1 MSKISIIGAGAI
13 GATTA
18 FALLQKGVA
27 REIVINDINQEKA
40 LGEVLDLMHG
50 SSLCRPCN
58 VTLGTLEDTKNSD
71 IIIITAGSP
80 QKPGETRLDLVDK
93 NYAIFKSFIPKLAQ
107 LSPNSI
113 LLVVSNPVDVLSY
126 MTYKLSGFPKERVIG
141 SGTVLDTS
149 RLRTELADHFGIDAR
164 NVHTYIM
171 GEHGDS
177 EVATWSIT
185 NIAGMSIQEYCDSHS
200 INWNESLQDD
210 IHHRVVRAAYEIIN
224 RKGATFYAIGVAVKR
239 IVEAILRDENSILTV
254 SALLE
259 GEYGVEDI
267 YLGVPCILGSTG
279 VKQVLNIPL
288 AKDELELFQSSA
300 KTLKSVLDN
309 AEKEFNANK

>member
-18 FALLQKGVA
+18 FALLQKGIA

-58 VTLGTLEDTKNSD
+58 VTLGTL
-71 IIIITAGSP
+71 IIITAGSP

-93 NYAIFKSFIPKLAQ
+93 NYTIFKSFIPKLAQ

-141 SGTVLDTS
+141 SGTVLDTA
-149 RLRTELADHFGIDAR
+149 RLRSLLGKYFGIDGR
-164 NVHTYIM
+164 NVEGYVL

-177 EVATWSIT
+177 EFVTWSSLMIGSIPVKSFSEQNSIT
-185 NIAGMSIQEYCDSHS
+185 WDKETETVIAEDVKNC
-200 INWNESLQDD
+200 
-210 IHHRVVRAAYEIIN
+210 AYEVIK
-224 RKGATFYAIGVAVKR
+224 RKGATAFAVAIALER
-239 IVEAILRDENSILTV
+239 IVEAIIRDEKTILTV
-254 SALLE
+254 STLLNDY
-259 GEYGVEDI
+259 YGVNDA
-267 YLGVPCILGSTG
+267 YLSVPTILGRNG
-279 VKQVLNIPL
+279 IEKVLNIQLSP
-288 AKDELELFQSSA
+288 AEQEKFVSSA
-300 KTLKSVLDN
+300 NLM
-309 AEKEFNANK
+309 KEYIDRINDK

>member
-18 FALLQKGVA
+18 FALLQRGIA

-40 LGEVLDLMHG
+40 LGEVMDLMHG

-93 NYAIFKSFIPKLAQ
+93 NYAIFKSFIPRLAE

-113 LLVVSNPVDVLSY
+113 LLVVSNPVDILAY

-141 SGTVLDTS
+141 SGTVLDTA
-149 RLRTELADHFGIDAR
+149 RLRSLLGKYFEIDGR
-164 NVHTYIM
+164 TIDGFVM

-177 EVATWSIT
+177 EFVPWSSLRVGTIPVKSFSEQNSIEWDCET
-185 NIAGMSIQEYCDSHS
+185 EKVIAEDVKNC
-200 INWNESLQDD
+200 
-210 IHHRVVRAAYEIIN
+210 AYEVIN
-224 RKGATFYAIGVAVKR
+224 RKGATAFAVAVALVR
-239 IVEAILRDENSILTV
+239 IVEALLRDEKTILTV
-254 SALLE
+254 STLLNDYC
-259 GEYGVEDI
+259 GVSDTYLSVPTIVGKNGVE
-267 YLGVPCILGSTG
+267 
-279 VKQVLNIPL
+279 KVL
-288 AKDELELFQSSA
+288 KVDFSDEEKEKFTSSA
-300 KTLKSVLDN
+300 RIMREYIDRINGK
-309 AEKEFNANK
+309 

>member
-18 FALLQKGVA
+18 FALLQRGIA

-50 SSLCRPCN
+50 SSLCPPCN
-58 VTLGTLEDTKNSD
+58 VTLGSVDDTKDSD

-93 NYAIFKSFIPKLAQ
+93 NYKIFQSFIPKLAS

-113 LLVVSNPVDVLSY
+113 LLVVSNPVDILSY

-141 SGTVLDTS
+141 SGTVLDTA
-149 RLRTELADHFGIDAR
+149 RLRSLLSKYFRIDGR
-164 NVHTYIM
+164 NVEGFVL

-177 EVATWSIT
+177 EFVTWSSLRVGSIPVKSFSEQNSISWDKET
-185 NIAGMSIQEYCDSHS
+185 ENVIAEDVKNC
-200 INWNESLQDD
+200 
-210 IHHRVVRAAYEIIN
+210 AYEVIK
-224 RKGATFYAIGVAVKR
+224 RKGATAFAVAVALVR
-239 IVEAILRDENSILTV
+239 IVEAILRDEKTILTL
-254 SALLE
+254 STLLN
-259 GEYGVEDI
+259 D
-267 YLGVPCILGSTG
+267 YLGVSNTYLSVPTIVGRNGIEKVLDIQLSTEEQE
-279 VKQVLNIPL
+279 KFI
-288 AKDELELFQSSA
+288 SSA
-300 KTLKSVLDN
+300 NLMKQYSQELTLTRFQLH
-309 AEKEFNANK
+309 

>member
-40 LGEVLDLMHG
+40 LGEVMDLMHG

-93 NYAIFKSFIPKLAQ
+93 N
-107 LSPNSI
+107 
-113 LLVVSNPVDVLSY
+113 PVDILAY

-141 SGTVLDTS
+141 SGTVLDTA
-149 RLRTELADHFGIDAR
+149 RLRSLLGKYFGIDGR
-164 NVHTYIM
+164 NVEGFVL

-177 EVATWSIT
+177 EFVPWSSLTIGNIPIENFSNQLQIEWDKATEKV
-185 NIAGMSIQEYCDSHS
+185 IA
-200 INWNESLQDD
+200 DD
-210 IHHRVVRAAYEIIN
+210 VKNAAYEVIN
-224 RKGATFYAIGVAVKR
+224 RKGATAFSVAAVLTR
-239 IVEAILRDENSILTV
+239 IVEAFLKDEKTILSV
-254 SALLE
+254 STLLNDY
-259 GEYGVEDI
+259 YGVNDT
-267 YLGVPCILGSTG
+267 YLSVPTIVGKNGVE
-279 VKQVLNIPL
+279 KVLNIEFSEEE
-288 AKDELELFQSSA
+288 KEKFVSSA
-300 KTLKSVLDN
+300 NLM
-309 AEKEFNANK
+309 KEYIDRINEN

>member
-1 MSKISIIGAGAI
+1 MSKISIIGAGSI

-58 VTLGTLEDTKNSD
+58 VTLGTLEDTKDSD

-141 SGTVLDTS
+141 SGTVLDTA
-149 RLRTELADHFGIDAR
+149 RLRSLLGKYFGIDGR
-164 NVHTYIM
+164 NVEGYVL

-177 EVATWSIT
+177 EFVTWSSLRVGSIPVKSFSEQNSISWDKET
-185 NIAGMSIQEYCDSHS
+185 ENVIATDVK
-200 INWNESLQDD
+200 N
-210 IHHRVVRAAYEIIN
+210 AAYEVIN
-224 RKGATFYAIGVAVKR
+224 RKGATAFSVALALVR
-239 IVEAILRDENSILTV
+239 IVEAFLGDEKSILTV
-254 SALLE
+254 STLLE
-259 GEYGVEDI
+259 D
-267 YLGVPCILGSTG
+267 YLGVSNAYLSVPTIVGKNG
-279 VKQVLNIPL
+279 IEK
-288 AKDELELFQSSA
+288 
-300 KTLKSVLDN
+300 VLDISLSDE
-309 AEKEFNANK
+309 EKVKFINSANLMKEYIDSIDNKSLY

>member
-18 FALLQKGVA
+18 FALLQKGIA

-58 VTLGTLEDTKNSD
+58 VTLGTLEDTKDSD

-93 NYAIFKSFIPKLAQ
+93 NYAIFKSFIPRLAE

-141 SGTVLDTS
+141 SGTVLDTA
-149 RLRTELADHFGIDAR
+149 RLRSLLGKYFEIDGR
-164 NVHTYIM
+164 TVDGFVM

-177 EVATWSIT
+177 EFVPWSSLRIGT
-185 NIAGMSIQEYCDSHS
+185 IPVKSFSEQYSIEWDKETEKVIAEDVKNC
-200 INWNESLQDD
+200 
-210 IHHRVVRAAYEIIN
+210 AYEVIN
-224 RKGATFYAIGVAVKR
+224 RKGATAFAVAVALVR
-239 IVEAILRDENSILTV
+239 IVEALLRDEKTILTV
-254 SALLE
+254 STLLNDYC
-259 GEYGVEDI
+259 GVSDTYLSVPTVVGKNGVE
-267 YLGVPCILGSTG
+267 
-279 VKQVLNIPL
+279 KVLSVDFS
-288 AKDELELFQSSA
+288 DEEKEKFTSSA
-300 KTLKSVLDN
+300 RIMREYIDRINGK
-309 AEKEFNANK
+309 